1 MPMTDLRA
9 ELFEVIDRRQSDIA
23 LAKRSICL
31 ARTETQRNVLF
42 RACTLLIYAS
52 LEGGCKEMTSCLL
65 SRVDKSRPSVSDLS
79 PPFLFLALGRSCRL
93 GEPVLDMQ
101 KRHKLAEEVR
111 DAVTGPV
118 KMPGSMSIE
127 SNLTPKVLMRICH
140 SLMITYPLDNA
151 SEKELNL
158 LLRYRNNI
166 AHGDQNMPIDMK
178 RIDQFSHIAQFILT
192 ELANEIS
199 ECSIKTL
206 WIRACA
212 LISPPTSPSS
222 GQAT

>member
-1 MPMTDLRA
+1 MTDLRE

-31 ARTETQRNVLF
+31 ARTDTQRNVLF

-65 SRVDKSRPSVSDLS
+65 SRIDKTRPNISDLT
-79 PPFLFLALGRSCRL
+79 PPFLFLAIGRSCRL

-101 KRHKLAEEVR
+101 KRHKLAQEVR
-111 DAVTGPV
+111 DAVSSPV
-118 KMPGSMSIE
+118 KMPGAVNME
-127 SNLTPKVLMRICH
+127 SNLTPKALMRLCQA
-140 SLMITYPLDNA
+140 LMIKYPLDN
-151 SEKELNL
+151 SGEQELNL

-178 RIDQFSHIAQFILT
+178 RIDQFSHIAQLILV
-192 ELANEIS
+192 EVASEIS
-199 ECSIKTL
+199 ECSVNTH
-206 WIRACA
+206 WTR
-212 LISPPTSPSS
+212 
-222 GQAT
+222 

>member
-1 MPMTDLRA
+1 M
-9 ELFEVIDRRQSDIA
+9 IDRRQSDIA

-31 ARTETQRNVLF
+31 ARTDTQRSVLF

-65 SRVDKSRPSVSDLS
+65 SRVDKSRPSISDLS
-79 PPFLFLALGRSCRL
+79 PPFLFLAIGRSCRF

-118 KMPGSMSIE
+118 KMPGSVSID
-127 SNLTPKVLMRICH
+127 SNLTPKVLMRICQ
-140 SLMITYPLDNA
+140 SLMIKYPLDNA
-151 SEKELNL
+151 GEKELNL

-178 RIDQFSHIAQFILT
+178 RIDQFSHIAQFILA

-206 WIRACA
+206 WMRACA
-212 LISPPTSPSS
+212 VFSPPTSSSS
-222 GQAT
+222 GQAASDPLLS

>member
-1 MPMTDLRA
+1 MTDLRA

-65 SRVDKSRPSVSDLS
+65 SRVDKACPSISDLS
-79 PPFLFLALGRSCRL
+79 PPFLFLAIGRSCRI
-93 GEPVLDMQ
+93 GEPILDLH

-111 DAVTGPV
+111 AALSSPV
-118 KMPGSMSIE
+118 KMPGSINME
-127 SNLTPKVLMRICH
+127 SNLTPKALMRMCQ
-140 SLMITYPLDNA
+140 SLMIKYPLDNA
-151 SEKELNL
+151 SEQELNL

-178 RIDQFSHIAQFILT
+178 RIDQFSHIAQYILV
-192 ELANEIS
+192 EVASEIS
-199 ECSIKTL
+199 ECSVNTY
-206 WIRACA
+206 W
-212 LISPPTSPSS
+212 S
-222 GQAT
+222 Q

>member
-1 MPMTDLRA
+1 MTDLRA

-140 SLMITYPLDNA
+140 SLMINYPLDNA

-199 ECSIKTL
+199 ECSIKAL